1 MISGACSASGALD
14 FFKNSGLNDDKINLR
29 AAMKWEHSI
38 NIYKIKNVHNGGGG
52 NDDRGNDGIA
62 GAAVTFVAIVVTV
75 HGHLP

>member
-1 MISGACSASGALD
+1 
-14 FFKNSGLNDDKINLR
+14 
-29 AAMKWEHSI
+29 MKWEHSI